1 MHMSLN
7 RVATLSALA
16 LAACLIQ
23 AEEGAF
29 LLAPD
34 IHGDRIAFTREGD
47 IWLGNLA
54 TGQAQRLTR
63 HAGIET
69 RARFSPDGTQIAF
82 QAQYDGGGT
91 QVYVMPVEGG
101 IPRRVTNHINAAF
114 LEDWTPDGRKLLC
127 RGPGAEF
134 VWKPFLVPAAGGP
147 EEPLPIERMG
157 MGHIGADNKLAYCRF
172 TDVSGGAWFRYQGGS
187 RNDVWVGDLRT
198 NTFRKVFESKTQA
211 QYPQWIGD
219 RVFFI
224 HENNASWTVNSVAG
238 TGGGAKRHTTPSS
251 DVVYD
256 LQTDGKRLIYVRG
269 TGLEVHD
276 PATNTTTPVNL
287 TLNSDLLHM
296 REHRVDVAPHVGSY
310 SITPTGKR
318 VLVESR
324 GQIVNVPVRE
334 GEVRVWKSVPGVRL
348 QKPTMSP
355 DGKKVA
361 YVSDETREQQV
372 YVADA
377 DGSNPRV
384 ITKDGGRQIASVM
397 WSPDSQWLAVGDS
410 ESRIRVAKADG
421 TQEFQVARARRSPF
435 PLTHRFSPDSKWMV
449 YVEEKPWTNQQTHII
464 SVIELATQTRHAVT
478 SGRFRDDY
486 PVFSPDGKFLV
497 YASYRSLPFTADSV
511 QSQLNSTPQAVLL
524 MVPLSKATASPFRP
538 RNEDEG
544 VAPEKPSEDKTLT
557 IDFDG
562 IQDRAIPVPIQAT
575 QISQVD
581 MAGDRILYAAGGAIH
596 FYDVT
601 PRAGGTLTPG
611 TFFEVSADGKSV
623 MVNGPR
629 VVPAAGKDLPAA
641 AGAVSYQ
648 GFKLDIVP
656 AKEWEQIF
664 WDAWRLNRDYFY
676 VRNMHGVDWK
686 AVGDRYAKL
695 LPHVRARNELTE
707 LIRWMQAELSVGHS
721 FRQEPQIFAAP
732 PASTPAYLGVETKAE
747 GGFHRITRLY
757 DGDHMM
763 GASPL
768 LEAGHNVGVGTYI
781 IAVNGQPAPASVDW
795 RELMRDRAGQ
805 IISLRVNSRPSAE
818 GARTIYVRPHSAAVE
833 RALLERDAVKQK
845 RLAVDEKSG
854 GKVGY
859 IYIGGMVDPDMEE
872 FMIQYLSQLDKEAL
886 IIDIRENNGGYIS
899 AILVN
904 LLRKETYLRRSE
916 RNSQE
921 AGTRYFDAFE
931 GHLTMLI
938 NEDSY
943 SDGEGGPM
951 NWRYAKLG
959 PLIGK
964 RTYGALVGSA
974 PAWPLVDG
982 GSMQVPRYGNYRED
996 VGWVVEGPGVAPDI
1010 EVENDPNQWAKGVDM
1025 QLERAVK
1032 EMLDRIAKNPL
1043 KRPVQPP
1050 DPVWGKTRGGGQ

>member
-1 MHMSLN
+1 MHMSLI
-7 RVATLSALA
+7 RAASLPALA
-16 LAACLIQ
+16 LAVCLAH

-29 LLAPD
+29 MLAPD
-34 IHGDRIAFTREGD
+34 IHGDRVVFTREGD
-47 IWLGNLA
+47 LWLGNLS
-54 TGQAQRLTR
+54 TGQTQRLTR
-63 HAGIET
+63 HGGIET
-69 RARFSPDGTQIAF
+69 RGRFSPDGTQIAF
-82 QAQYDGGGT
+82 QGQYDGGGT
-91 QVYVMPVEGG
+91 QVYVMPVDGG
-101 IPRRVTNHINAAF
+101 IPKRVTNHINAAF

-147 EEPLPIERMG
+147 EEMLPIERLG
-157 MGHIGADNKLAYCRF
+157 MGQIGPDNKLAFGRYA
-172 TDVSGGAWFRYQGGS
+172 DISGGAWFRYQGGS

-198 NTFRKVFESKTQA
+198 NTFKKVFESKTQA

-219 RVFFI
+219 RVFFV
-224 HENNASWTVNSVAG
+224 HENDATWTINSVIG
-238 TGGGAKRHTTPSS
+238 TGGGAKRHTSPSS
-251 DVVYD
+251 EVIYD
-256 LQTDGKRLIYVRG
+256 LQSDGKRLIYVRG
-269 TGLEVHD
+269 NGLEIHD
-276 PATNTTTPVNL
+276 PANNSTTPVKL
-287 TLNSDLLHM
+287 TLNSDLIHM
-296 REHRVDVAPHVGSY
+296 REVRVDVAPHVESY

-324 GQIVNVPVRE
+324 GQILNVPVRE
-334 GEVRVWKSVPGVRL
+334 GEVRVWKAMPGVRL

-377 DGSNPRV
+377 DGGNAKL
-384 ITKDGGRQIASVM
+384 ITKDCGRQIATLS
-397 WSPDSQWLAVGDS
+397 WSPDSQWLAIGDS
-410 ESRIRVAKADG
+410 ESRIRVARADG
-421 TQEFQVARARRSPF
+421 SQEFEVARARRSMV

-449 YVEEKPWTNQQTHII
+449 YVEEKPWTNQQVNVI
-464 SVIELATQTRHAVT
+464 SVIELATQKRHAVT

-486 PVFSPDGKFLV
+486 PTFSPDGKFLIF
-497 YASYRSLPFTADSV
+497 ASYRSLPFSADNV
-511 QSQLNSTPQAVLL
+511 LSQLNSEPKAMLM
-524 MVPLSKATASPFRP
+524 MVPLAKGTASPFRP
-538 RNEDEG
+538 KNDDEG
-544 VAPEKPSEDKTLT
+544 ATPEKPSEDKTLR

-562 IQDRAIPVPIQAT
+562 IQDRLIAVPVAPAEIT
-575 QISQVD
+575 QVD
-581 MAGDRILYAAGGAIH
+581 MAGDRILFAAGGAIN
-596 FYDVT
+596 FFDVT

-611 TFFEVSADGKSV
+611 SFFEVSGDGKSV

-629 VVPAAGKDLPAA
+629 VVPATGKDLPAA
-641 AGAVSYQ
+641 AGVVSYQ
-648 GFKLDIVP
+648 GFKLDINP
-656 AKEWEQIF
+656 AKEWEQIY

-686 AVGDRYAKL
+686 AVGDKYAKL

-721 FRQEPQIFAAP
+721 FRQEPQIFTAP
-732 PASTPAYLGVETKAE
+732 PASTPAYLGVDTRAE
-747 GGFHRITRLY
+747 GGFHKITRVY
-757 DGDHMM
+757 DGDGM
-763 GASPL
+763 APPSPIM
-768 LEAGHNVGVGTYI
+768 EPGHDVGVGTYI
-781 IAVNGQPAPASVDW
+781 VAVNGQPTPATLDW
-795 RELMRDRAGQ
+795 REMLRDRAGQ
-805 IISLRVNSRPSAE
+805 IISLRVNSRPSAD

-833 RALLERDAVKQK
+833 RNLVERDSVKQK
-845 RLAVDEKSG
+845 RLTVDAKSG

-872 FMIQYLSQLDKEAL
+872 FMVQYLGQLDKEAL

-931 GHLTMLI
+931 GYLTMLI

-1010 EVENDPNQWAKGVDM
+1010 EVDNDPNQWAKGVDM
-1025 QLERAVK
+1025 QLERAIK
-1032 EMLDRIAKNPL
+1032 EMLDRIAKQPL
-1043 KRPVQPP
+1043 KRPVQPA
-1050 DPVWGKTRGGGQ
+1050 DPTWGKTRGGGG